1 MILNCAI
8 IDEDPEALALLK
20 HYVEET
26 PSLNLIGAY
35 HNAIEAV
42 DGKSTTA
49 ILTFCFLPSTC
60 SRSADSS
67 LPSSCQ

>member
-20 HYVEET
+20 HYVEDT

-42 DGKSTTA
+42 DGIQPKGSCISHNRA
-49 ILTFCFLPSTC
+49 H
-60 SRSADSS
+60 SS
-67 LPSSCQ
+67 

>member
-35 HNAIEAV
+35 HNAIMEF
-42 DGKSTTA
+42 TTA

-67 LPSSCQ
+67 LPSSCR